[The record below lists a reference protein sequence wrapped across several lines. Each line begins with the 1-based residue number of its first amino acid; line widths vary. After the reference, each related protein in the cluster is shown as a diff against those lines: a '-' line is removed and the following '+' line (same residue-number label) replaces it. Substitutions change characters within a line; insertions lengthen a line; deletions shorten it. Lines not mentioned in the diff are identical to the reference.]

1 MEAALW
7 GLLGTIAGAAASIA
21 ATVIASRNAASL
33 QSTAAVLERREKAR
47 SFQRDTLVELQ
58 DAVHDQLRAAA
69 LVYTS
74 DEAAYQVTGMWGQ
87 QLGDELNNKVLLAGR
102 RTLLLSERIADDELR
117 DHLNS
122 LRALLTEAQM
132 APNAV
137 IAEQAHLAAMNMGIS
152 LMERIGKVLRSL
164 Y

>member
-1 MEAALW
+1 
-7 GLLGTIAGAAASIA
+7 
-21 ATVIASRNAASL
+21 
-33 QSTAAVLERREKAR
+33 
-47 SFQRDTLVELQ
+47 
-58 DAVHDQLRAAA
+58 
-69 LVYTS
+69 
-74 DEAAYQVTGMWGQ
+74 MWGQ